1 MGKGL
6 DQLCELRDDGI
17 DYLKLRWAS
26 LRLEAVEKIS
36 SGISKAFGYL
46 LAIVLVIIAMVFLT
60 TALALWLGEILG
72 HPALGFLVGGGVF
85 IVAALVLFLLGG
97 KMLDNTMVRY
107 FIGLFF
113 TDKEHGYGTRDQ

>member
-6 DQLCELRDDGI
+6 DQLSELRDGTV

-36 SGISKAFGYL
+36 GGISKAFGYL
-46 LAIVLVIIAMVFLT
+46 LAIIFVIIALAFLT
-60 TALALWLGEILG
+60 TALALWLGELLG
-72 HPALGFLVGGGVF
+72 HLSLGFLIGGGVF
-85 IVAALVLFLLGG
+85 VIGALVMFILGR
-97 KMLDNTMVRY
+97 KLLDNTMVRY

>member
-6 DQLCELRDDGI
+6 DQLSELRDGTV

-36 SGISKAFGYL
+36 GGISKAFGYL
-46 LAIVLVIIAMVFLT
+46 LAIILIVFALAFLT
-60 TALALWLGEILG
+60 TALALWLGELLG
-72 HPALGFLVGGGVF
+72 PLSLGFLIGGGVF
-85 IVAALVLFLLGG
+85 VIGALVMFILGR
-97 KMLDNTMVRY
+97 KLLDNTMVRY